1 MACAIKRPKG
11 GMRTAETVRFRSR
24 PPSRPAATGIEPDR
38 WPRPPFGPGRQRG
51 IQMLRSSCRIG
62 ELDQPCGRT
71 KDSATF
77 FRVEHPIIQAPMM
90 GSCTPELA
98 GAVSNAGGLGSLGCG
113 EKPATTLRAE
123 AAAIRAR
130 TNRSF
135 NLNFFIIQQE
145 KTGPRVLEAARK
157 RLQPWYDD
165 LGLGDPP
172 FELPP
177 PGRGFDEERLE
188 VVLSTRPRVVSFH
201 FGHPEARHVEAMK
214 AAGIVLVSSA
224 TSVAEAR
231 ALEAAGMDA
240 VIAQGWEAG
249 GHRGSH
255 KPTAPGDGVG
265 TMALVP
271 QIVDAVSV
279 PVIAAGGIGD
289 GRGIAAAMALGASGV
304 QMGTAFLSCPGAA
317 TEPARRERLRQA
329 TDRDTMVTDAFSGR
343 SARAM
348 RSRYAEEMERAREAL
363 PP

>member
-1 MACAIKRPKG
+1 MW
-11 GMRTAETVRFRSR
+11 
-24 PPSRPAATGIEPDR
+24 PD
-38 WPRPPFGPGRQRG
+38 QR
-51 IQMLRSSCRIG
+51 LCD
-62 ELDQPCGRT
+62 L
-71 KDSATF
+71 

-98 GAVSNAGGLGSLGCG
+98 SAVSNAGGLGSLGCG
-113 EKPATTLRAE
+113 EKPATTIRAE

-145 KTGPRVLEAARK
+145 KTDPRVLEAARK

-172 FELPP
+172 SELPP

-304 QMGTAFLSCPGAA
+304 QMGTAFLSCPEAA

-363 PP
+363 PPFPQMYALSGPIRNAADDSEASFFLYGQAAALSKEMSAGDLVARLVKEAREVMGYLSRR